1 MAMFTAFFDASG
13 NPKDHPFVIVS
24 GYVANYLQWQRFE
37 ADWATAHDM
46 FDVSPPFHMAEFVA
60 ACSTVTYKDQS
71 NARADYVEIAKD
83 ATRANDFLKLISQIQ
98 MSFVHMGV
106 SCIVDMNVYQGIN
119 SLLELREVLP
129 PYALGAR
136 MCIQRVRRWEQDYAI
151 RPPAEIIFEEGDFEQ
166 GKFTKLMVDE
176 GEDLGGHRKS
186 GHTWSLQNRP

>member
-1 MAMFTAFFDASG
+1 
-13 NPKDHPFVIVS
+13 
-24 GYVANYLQWQRFE
+24 
-37 ADWATAHDM
+37 
-46 FDVSPPFHMAEFVA
+46 
-60 ACSTVTYKDQS
+60 
-71 NARADYVEIAKD
+71 
-83 ATRANDFLKLISQIQ
+83 
-98 MSFVHMGV
+98 
-106 SCIVDMNVYQGIN
+106 MNVYQGIN